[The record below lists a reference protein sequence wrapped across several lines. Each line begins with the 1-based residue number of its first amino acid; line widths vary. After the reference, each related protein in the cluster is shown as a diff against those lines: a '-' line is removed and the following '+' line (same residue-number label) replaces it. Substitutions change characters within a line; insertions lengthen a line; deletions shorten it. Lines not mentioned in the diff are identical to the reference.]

1 MRFVVQCVQ
10 NASVRIDDAVVGE
23 IGRGMVV
30 LAGIA
35 QTDTEAVADK
45 MLKKLCNLRIFEDD
59 AGKTNLSLADISGE
73 LMLIS
78 QFTLYAD
85 CKKGNRPSFF
95 KAGSPDMASPL
106 YDYLLKEAEKYV
118 PNVQHGIFGA
128 YMKIDLCNDGP
139 FTVVLDSDE
148 LFSQKP

>member
-1 MRFVVQCVQ
+1 MKFVIQCVQ
-10 NASVRIDDAVVGE
+10 HASVTIEGTVAGK
-23 IGRGMVV
+23 IGRGMLVFC
-30 LAGIA
+30 GIA
-35 QTDTEAVADK
+35 QTDTEALADR
-45 MLKKLCNLRIFEDD
+45 MIKKLCALRIFED
-59 AGKTNLSLADISGE
+59 AEGKTNLSLADISGE
-73 LMLIS
+73 LMLIY

-95 KAGSPDMASPL
+95 KAGDPGMASPL

-139 FTVVLDSDE
+139 FTVILDSDE